1 MSIFKAAI
9 ASTLSLALLA
19 SQLSPAAAAPLPTNV
34 ATMKSIAAN
43 GPVQVHWHGGWGWGV
58 GAGFLAGAVI
68 GGAIASGGYGYYG
81 APYYAYGY
89 PSYPY
94 YGYYAPRVVYYGYE
108 PYYGYGAYGYYR
120 PYRVYGY
127 RHYWHRHHYRYW

>member
-58 GAGFLAGAVI
+58 GAGFLAGRRHRRRDRQRRLRLLWRALLCLRISQLSVLWLLR
-68 GGAIASGGYGYYG
+68 
-81 APYYAYGY
+81 
-89 PSYPY
+89 
-94 YGYYAPRVVYYGYE
+94 APR
-108 PYYGYGAYGYYR
+108 R
-120 PYRVYGY
+120 LLRL
-127 RHYWHRHHYRYW
+127 